1 MFDPLLEP
9 DKKQRVRMM
18 EKREKWTSVARIR
31 DRMTKEE
38 REEEELRLEAEK
50 LAFLARRDGLAG
62 VA

>member
-18 EKREKWTSVARIR
+18 EKREKWKSVARIR

>member
-9 DKKQRVRMM
+9 DPAQRKRMM
-18 EKREKWTSVARIR
+18 EKRDKWKAVARLR
-31 DRMTKEE
+31 DQMTKEE

-50 LAFLARRDGLAG
+50 QAFLARRDGLAG

>member
-9 DKKQRVRMM
+9 DPKTRKKMAEHRAKWQRV
-18 EKREKWTSVARIR
+18 ARLR
-31 DRMTKEE
+31 DRMTKAE

-50 LAFLARRDGLAG
+50 QAFLARRDGLAG